1 MHWPK
6 VLKGLQVVA
15 RSVTVMPLFPRAFSS
30 AGPTLGLRERT
41 EPGELGL
48 LVASDEPWPPPAE
61 ALFPCA
67 PELPML
73 PAAPGVPA
81 GRPFPCPYADEPRK
95 NSVARARNG
104 TNRRFIVS
112 SSLVRRTAEESS
124 QVETDS
130 KIHRVEREGDG
141 TCVADGQ
148 IDNVEGAGLKTDRET
163 VVARDVG
170 RASGFRRGLE
180 YAMTG

>member
-6 VLKGLQVVA
+6 VLKGAQVVA

-48 LVASDEPWPPPAE
+48 VVASEEPWPPPAE
-61 ALFPCA
+61 ALFPCV

-81 GRPFPCPYADEPRK
+81 GRPFPCAYADEPR
-95 NSVARARNG
+95 NSNVASARNG
-104 TNRRFIVS
+104 TNRRFIVL
-112 SSLVRRTAEESS
+112 SSLVRRTAKESG
-124 QVETDS
+124 QIETDS
-130 KIHRVEREGDG
+130 KRHRCANKPDG
-141 TCVADGQ
+141 PPCAMSQ
-148 IDNVEGAGLKTDRET
+148 TDT
-163 VVARDVG
+163 VQ
-170 RASGFRRGLE
+170 
-180 YAMTG
+180 